1 MIPLAIAVIWPPFAV
16 LVAAV
21 IVAIVHRMMAQ

>member
-1 MIPLAIAVIWPPFAV
+1 MRALV

-21 IVAIVHRMMAQ
+21 IVALAVTADTAAEGLPVFRT